1 MTAPEPI
8 PPTSHSPNALGRM
21 RDAFLWLV
29 RVVSNATY
37 RFYWDDCFSRASSLA
52 YTTLF
57 ALVPVTALS
66 FSMFNAFRVDP
77 EQITHTIMTVLTQVL
92 PPIENTEA
100 YNLRQEVYNYI
111 TLFNQNV
118 SALNTLSVAILFCT
132 AVALMN
138 TIESALNVV
147 WRVSSDTSVASKII
161 SFWAVMT
168 AGPLL
173 MAVSFVWY
181 AKVSA
186 IAGSD
191 PWFQS
196 NVFSLIDFF
205 IPMCAT
211 WFALA
216 LLFYKLPAA
225 RVRFKDAVFGAFLAA
240 ILFELVKRAFAK
252 YVSLSTT
259 YSTIYGV
266 LTSIP
271 LFLFWLYIAWVVV
284 LFGAEV
290 SYQAGSIKL
299 LRGLRKYS
307 TDLGEIG
314 AILGL
319 RILHCIGRRFIDGS
333 APPSE
338 SEIAIETGSDPVRV
352 RTCLDVLSEAG
363 IISVTDPSRHSRA
376 LLLSPDKLF
385 VRDVINTF
393 RSKEHRLKFGG
404 ERNGSHVEDTFLET
418 LRRAALR
425 IDRSKNM
432 EDWSLRE
439 ILTEQ

>member
-1 MTAPEPI
+1 MTMAASAPA
-8 PPTSHSPNALGRM
+8 SVNRL
-21 RDAFLWLV
+21 RDAFYWLV
-29 RVVSNATY
+29 RVISNATY

-57 ALVPVTALS
+57 ALVPVSALS

-77 EQITHTIMTVLTQVL
+77 EQITHTIMTVLTQML
-92 PPIENTEA
+92 PPIETTDVL
-100 YNLRQEVYNYI
+100 NLRQEVYNYI

-118 SALNTLSVAILFCT
+118 SALNTLSVAILFCS
-132 AVALMN
+132 AIALLN

-147 WRVSSDTSVASKII
+147 WRVSSDTSIAAKII
-161 SFWAVMT
+161 NFWAVMT
-168 AGPLL
+168 AGPLF
-173 MAVSFVWY
+173 MASSFVWY

-186 IAGSD
+186 IASSD

-205 IPMCAT
+205 IPMCST
-211 WFALA
+211 WFALSI
-216 LLFYKLPAA
+216 LFYKLPAA
-225 RVRFKDAVFGAFLAA
+225 RVRFKDAAFGAFLAA
-240 ILFELVKRAFAK
+240 ILFEIVKRAFAR
-252 YVSLSTT
+252 YVSMSTT

-284 LFGAEV
+284 LFGAEI

-299 LRGLRKYS
+299 LRGLRKYV

-314 AILGL
+314 AILGIRVL
-319 RILHCIGRRFIDGS
+319 YCIGKRFVEGG

-338 SEIAIETGSDPVRV
+338 SDIAIETGSDPVRV
-352 RTCLDVLSEAG
+352 RNCLDVLSEAG
-363 IISVTDPSRHSRA
+363 IISVSDPERHSRA
-376 LLLSPDKLF
+376 LLLSPDKLIL
-385 VRDVINTF
+385 RDVVNTF
-393 RSKEHRLKFGG
+393 RAKEHRAKIGQPSNG
-404 ERNGSHVEDTFLET
+404 EPVEETFLET
-418 LRRAALR
+418 LRKASLR
-425 IDRSKNM
+425 IDNSKSM

-439 ILTEQ
+439 LLTQT